1 VGESFDHLFFSHV
14 VLVKALPTL
23 QRCVPILVAHLA
35 LRTWVAVGVEGLL
48 DAVGFVVVVTTAT
61 ATASISMDVIT
72 TASIATTVAT
82 IALATGCQ
90 IHG

>member
-1 VGESFDHLFFSHV
+1 
-14 VLVKALPTL
+14 
-23 QRCVPILVAHLA
+23 
-35 LRTWVAVGVEGLL
+35 LL
-48 DAVGFVVVVTTAT
+48 DAVGFIVVVTTAT

-82 IALATGCQ
+82 IAPATGCQ